1 MTWEC
6 LVGVFR
12 GATMSN
18 PCRRFHTT
26 SDPFGTKP
34 LIRLAGGDVAEGR
47 HVTGPGTRS
56 RIDQGYREGTGCIAV
71 VIATRVT

>member
-6 LVGVFR
+6 VVRVFR
-12 GATMSN
+12 DATMSN

-26 SDPFGTKP
+26 SDSFGTKP

-47 HVTGPGTRS
+47 HVTGPDTRS
-56 RIDQGYREGTGCIAV
+56 RIDQDDRQGTGRIGV
-71 VIATRVT
+71 VIATRVK